1 MIILISLPRACRNV
15 DQFKAR
21 REEAKREGAA
31 ASAAAKMKERKSV
44 GGNKKVETQNK
55 KSKSPPPQEASKR
68 KEVIAAL
75 GKFGE
80 GDVVIYRH
88 KRTGEAFKM
97 RITKVVNKCKGYAF
111 KLESVDGTV
120 CFKGVKEE
128 DLSLPA
134 LGKVTRAA
142 VEAKDLAVAST
153 STVVRTLVDFCLL
166 ACSKGLELFSAAF
179 VQLRAILSSGWEK
192 ASSYCLLA
200 CSKGLELFSAA
211 FVQLRAILSS
221 GWEKASSYCLLACS
235 KGLELFS
242 AAFVESRAILSSG
255 WEKASSYLAEAD
267 FSVSEFL
274 QDLITK
280 LTGFAGAVFQNTWS
294 FISVSSQKL
303 ANVAVGLFG
312 ALALFC
318 TGSFEKVST
327 AVSGFSLP
335 DGPVITLPGWS
346 FSQIASKCQIP
357 EPISTSYNSLVE
369 KYGTPAV
376 AGGSVVSLVVAFM
389 TLSAVWKGISSVG
402 DRTDDAAKAKKGLK
416 YELEE
421 KKKPERASRRWV
433 REELQEEEV
442 KPAVKKE
449 AAVKQVAKEEVK
461 PAVEKK
467 GTVKVVGREET
478 VTEDDQKE
486 ASEETDKGQAED
498 PLKSIGKGIIN
509 FTKVWDR
516 SVAKGGKNF
525 AKTTNTVLYGKEV
538 AEEMAAEREP
548 EPEIERESE
557 ESRLERL
564 AERANWIGRYR
575 ARTKLAQ
582 LEKERTREA
591 EAAAQ
596 AEATATAGTAEV
608 DPASGEN
615 VKERSSW
622 IKNWRSGSSSN
633 RLAERSGEAAVTTP
647 EEEEAKKC
655 IEVKLDPVGGLK
667 KWLREN

>member
-1 MIILISLPRACRNV
+1 MPRACRNV

-44 GGNKKVETQNK
+44 GGNKKVESQNK

-192 ASSYCLLA
+192 ASSY
-200 CSKGLELFSAA
+200 
-211 FVQLRAILSS
+211 
-221 GWEKASSYCLLACS
+221 
-235 KGLELFS
+235 
-242 AAFVESRAILSSG
+242 
-255 WEKASSYLAEAD
+255 LAEAD
-267 FSVSEFL
+267 FSISEFL

-357 EPISTSYNSLVE
+357 EPISTFYNSLVE

-486 ASEETDKGQAED
+486 ASEETGKGQAED
-498 PLKSIGKGIIN
+498 PLKSIGKGIVN

-655 IEVKLDPVGGLK
+655 IEAKLDPVGGLK

>member
-1 MIILISLPRACRNV
+1 M

-44 GGNKKVETQNK
+44 GGNKKVESQNK

-211 FVQLRAILSS
+211 FVQ
-221 GWEKASSYCLLACS
+221 
-235 KGLELFS
+235 
-242 AAFVESRAILSSG
+242 SRAIFSSG

-267 FSVSEFL
+267 FSISEFL

-335 DGPVITLPGWS
+335 DGPMITLPSWS
-346 FSQIASKCQIP
+346 ISQIASKCQIP
-357 EPISTSYNSLVE
+357 EPISTFYNSLVE

-467 GTVKVVGREET
+467 GTVKVVAREET

-633 RLAERSGEAAVTTP
+633 RLAERSGEAAVITP

>member
-1 MIILISLPRACRNV
+1 MPRACRNV

-153 STVVRTLVDFCLL
+153 STFVRTLVDFCLL

-211 FVQLRAILSS
+211 FVQ
-221 GWEKASSYCLLACS
+221 
-235 KGLELFS
+235 
-242 AAFVESRAILSSG
+242 SRAIFSSG

-267 FSVSEFL
+267 FSISEFL

-357 EPISTSYNSLVE
+357 EPISTFYNSLVE

-596 AEATATAGTAEV
+596 AEAIATAGTAEV

>member
-1 MIILISLPRACRNV
+1 MPRACRNV

-31 ASAAAKMKERKSV
+31 ASAAAKMKGKKSV

-179 VQLRAILSSGWEK
+179 VESRAILSSGWEK

-211 FVQLRAILSS
+211 FVQ
-221 GWEKASSYCLLACS
+221 
-235 KGLELFS
+235 
-242 AAFVESRAILSSG
+242 SRAIFSSG

-267 FSVSEFL
+267 FSISEFL

-318 TGSFEKVST
+318 TGSFEKVSA

-335 DGPVITLPGWS
+335 DGPVITLPSWR

-357 EPISTSYNSLVE
+357 EPISTFYNSLVE

-467 GTVKVVGREET
+467 GTVKVVAREET

-655 IEVKLDPVGGLK
+655 IEAKLDPVGGLK

>member
-1 MIILISLPRACRNV
+1 MPRACRNV

-31 ASAAAKMKERKSV
+31 ASAAAKMKGKKSV

-211 FVQLRAILSS
+211 FVQ
-221 GWEKASSYCLLACS
+221 
-235 KGLELFS
+235 
-242 AAFVESRAILSSG
+242 SRAIFSSG

-357 EPISTSYNSLVE
+357 EPISTFYNSLVE

-467 GTVKVVGREET
+467 GTVKVVAREET

-633 RLAERSGEAAVTTP
+633 RLAERSGEAAVITP

-655 IEVKLDPVGGLK
+655 IEVRWWKLDPVGGLK